1 MNRFLKYL
9 ALAALAVV
17 GVVACSSEPKREP
30 ISSDFAFYLNGYQLV
45 EKSGILEQIT
55 ESNRLMMAS
64 TASSQVS
71 MENSEFLKS
80 VITDLDNSGLSLT
93 KPVYALLNFNENSED
108 ADLTAV
114 VEVHDAESVDR
125 LVSLIS
131 EVSLSQGGDA
141 IEVVHEEYNRYINFT
156 EDGFCVAY
164 NENRMVVCVAEGDL
178 KLFVDN
184 ALAAP
189 LADLRPFGERDLAF
203 YCNNNRLVDIIEK
216 QYSRQLADY
225 GDIESLNMLANIEE
239 YRESLDENSS
249 SIIGLTFDNGK
260 IVFDTKLEGVD
271 MADADWLKDANGNNL
286 DKLPKETLALVN
298 LSVDGEKFMEY
309 VNEQLTEDVVEALG
323 FDRNEFYAGLAV
335 ATDAISSIDG
345 DVSIALNNL
354 DGIIEYGY
362 PEPSYV
368 EAIML
373 ADVEDTYII
382 DNFKM
387 FGGAY
392 FTRTADGYYTLPV
405 ASTLHINI
413 GQDDNTLFA
422 GVNATITDYKE
433 SAEEARWAEIVENSY
448 GACMVVDVEQFMKAR
463 FVSDLFKVVLEDID
477 EPIDGIVAQI
487 VDITDYIYARANDRL
502 SGEFVW
508 AFDNKEVNSL
518 RQISDVVVPYVMAYA
533 ASQM

>member
-9 ALAALAVV
+9 ALAAVAVV

-30 ISSDFAFYLNGYQLV
+30 ISSDFAFFLNGYQLV

-93 KPVYALLNFNENSED
+93 KPVYVLLNFNENSEE

-125 LVSLIS
+125 LVAVLSEIS
-131 EVSLSQGGDA
+131 ISQYGEA
-141 IEVVHEEYNRYINFT
+141 IEIVRKEDNRYLDFD
-156 EDGFCVAY
+156 EDGVCIAY
-164 NENRMVVCVAEGDL
+164 NENRMVVCVAEGDI

-189 LADLRPFGERDLAF
+189 LADLRPFGKRDFAF
-203 YCNNNRLVDIIEK
+203 YCNNNRLLDIIEK
-216 QYSRQLADY
+216 QYSQFAYY
-225 GDIESLNMLANIEE
+225 GDQGSVDMLMNIGK
-239 YRESLDENSS
+239 YRESLSENSS
-249 SIIGLTFDNGK
+249 SIIGLTFDKGK

-298 LSVDGEKFMEY
+298 LSVDGEKFMKC

-323 FDRNEFYAGLAV
+323 FDSNEFYAGLAV
-335 ATDAISSIDG
+335 ATDAIGSIDG
-345 DVSIALNNL
+345 DVSIALNKL

-508 AFDNKEVNSL
+508 AFDNQEVNSL
-518 RQISDVVVPYVMAYA
+518 RQISDVVVPYIMAYA